1 MERRLGAEVRDCARV
16 ELSTGLEEMVGEGR
30 WVLVRAGDGLKGKAL
45 QLLRQELAE
54 QDLPTQEMPGE
65 AIAVGLAGGGAS
77 MVGGVLRDWIHR
89 RKSPERVVLTIGADS
104 LEVQR
109 ATVDERA
116 AEILAFLQGNV

>member
-1 MERRLGAEVRDCARV
+1 M
-16 ELSTGLEEMVGEGR
+16 GEGR

-54 QDLPTQEMPGE
+54 QDLATQEMPGE
-65 AIAVGLAGGGAS
+65 AIAVGLAGGVAP
-77 MVGGVLRDWIHR
+77 VVVAELRDWIHR

-109 ATVDERA
+109 ATVDDSTK
-116 AEILAFLQGNV
+116 EIEAFLVGSQGSV